1 MGALIQNT
9 VFGKSK
15 YKPFISTW
23 KTDNLSTGSSQINQI
38 KLPLTAGGIYNF
50 SVDWGD
56 GTVSRITSW
65 NQAEATHTYSNVGIY
80 QVIITGKCDGFIFRG
95 TGDKMKLMTIQ
106 RWGSFFFT
114 INGSAFDG
122 CVNLT
127 LTNVEDIPE
136 LKMVRGLSFTFRD
149 CISLTTINHLELWD
163 TSNIRG
169 MTGLFQGAKSFNQDI
184 GGWNVVSVENMI
196 RMFDE
201 ATNFDN
207 GGSSSINNWNTSK
220 VVLMEG
226 MFNGCKIF
234 NQDISNWNTSTVIN
248 MGTMFSDCLSFNQP
262 IGGWDTSKVT
272 DMRTMFNSAKSFNQP
287 IDSWDVNNVN
297 NMKAMFYNALNFDQN
312 IGNWN
317 VSNVINFKDFMTT
330 KTPTTFSAVNL
341 DALYNGWSSRVLK
354 PNLEIDFGSSKY
366 TSGSAPAR
374 AIITSVPNNWVIKDG
389 GQTT

>member
-1 MGALIQNT
+1 
-9 VFGKSK
+9 
-15 YKPFISTW
+15 
-23 KTDNLSTGSSQINQI
+23 
-38 KLPLTAGGIYNF
+38 
-50 SVDWGD
+50 
-56 GTVSRITSW
+56 
-65 NQAEATHTYSNVGIY
+65 
-80 QVIITGKCDGFIFRG
+80 
-95 TGDKMKLMTIQ
+95 MKLMTIQ

-297 NMKAMFYNALNFDQN
+297 NMKAMFYNA
-312 IGNWN
+312 
-317 VSNVINFKDFMTT
+317 
-330 KTPTTFSAVNL
+330 
-341 DALYNGWSSRVLK
+341 
-354 PNLEIDFGSSKY
+354 
-366 TSGSAPAR
+366 
-374 AIITSVPNNWVIKDG
+374 
-389 GQTT
+389 